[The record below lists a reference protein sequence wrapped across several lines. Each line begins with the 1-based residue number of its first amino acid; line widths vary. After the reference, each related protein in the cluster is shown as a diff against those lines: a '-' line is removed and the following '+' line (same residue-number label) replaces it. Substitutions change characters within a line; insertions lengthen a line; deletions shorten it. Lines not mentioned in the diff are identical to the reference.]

1 MDFPDSQREL
11 EIIKL
16 KVPGV
21 KDQLAQEVVQLLHRV
36 RKLDLKKTPSI
47 SETLDWVK
55 ALTLLNVKQLDH
67 ELVQQTL
74 SALMKYE
81 ADIRKAHQELKTY
94 LAERKAQ
101 QTLTGSSDKDHLH

>member
-1 MDFPDSQREL
+1 M

-21 KDQLAQEVVQLLHRV
+21 NDQLAKEVVELLHRV

-47 SETLDWVK
+47 SESLDWVK
-55 ALTLLNVKQLDH
+55 ALTLLNVKQLDE
-67 ELVQQTL
+67 ELVDQTL

-81 ADIRKAHQELKTY
+81 ADIRKANQELKAY
-94 LAERKAQ
+94 LAEKKAQ
-101 QTLTGSSDKDHLH
+101 QSRMTGQTDKDHLH